1 MSDNEVEVEE
11 DYEEENIIIPEIE
24 HKERG
29 KDKKPR
35 KKRVMSEEVKQ
46 KMLDNL
52 RKGREKRHALKKEE
66 KDARNEAVKKLKD
79 KRAGK
84 VVEEPKE
91 EIKDDPKPAVATAT
105 TKGGVKPNKTKVA
118 PAEPKEEESSDDEP
132 VIVKKA
138 SKKKK
143 KPKKII
149 IQTESDSSSDEEAIV
164 IKTRGRRKTKQ
175 QPIQEN
181 IPKPTL
187 ERANPVQIET
197 PFQRKQREKI
207 DLIAEN
213 VDFMT
218 NNTWM

>member
-1 MSDNEVEVEE
+1 MSDAE
-11 DYEEENIIIPEIE
+11 YEEENIVIE
-24 HKERG
+24 EEEVPV
-29 KDKKPR
+29 KKPR

-66 KDARNEAVKKLKD
+66 KDVRNEAVKKLKD

-91 EIKDDPKPAVATAT
+91 EIKDDPKPI
-105 TKGGVKPNKTKVA
+105 KPNKTKVA

-132 VIVKKA
+132 VVVKKA

-149 IQTESDSSSDEEAIV
+149 I
-164 IKTRGRRKTKQ
+164 
-175 QPIQEN
+175 
-181 IPKPTL
+181 
-187 ERANPVQIET
+187 
-197 PFQRKQREKI
+197 
-207 DLIAEN
+207 
-213 VDFMT
+213 
-218 NNTWM
+218 